1 MKRTILGVSIVLA
14 AVILGGCE
22 QKAAE
27 QPGTVAPETAAN
39 PNAALTQQEDWT
51 TAGTDQG
58 ATLEEGLTGEG
69 AALPPETTAGQA
81 SSGFVKPTVEEIQQA
96 LKNLSLYQGNIDG
109 KLGPKTK
116 QAIKDFQVQS
126 NLTADG
132 KVGPK
137 TWAQLAPYLNNS
149 AVTDTASVVISN

>member
-1 MKRTILGVSIVLA
+1 MKRAILGISIVWA

-27 QPGTVAPETAAN
+27 QQGSAPEQTAAN

-58 ATLEEGLTGEG
+58 TVVEEGLTGES
-69 AALPPETTAGQA
+69 AALPPETTAGQ
-81 SSGFVKPTVEEIQQA
+81 SSGAFVKPAVEEIQQA

-116 QAIKDFQVQS
+116 QAIKDFQSQNS
-126 NLTADG
+126 LTVDG

-137 TWAQLAPYLNNS
+137 TWAQLAPYLNSS
-149 AVTDTASVVISN
+149 AVTDTASVVTSN